1 MWWPVY
7 VYIHG
12 NVVFC
17 IKSFN
22 SMCDSGL
29 IDFIYES
36 KKAIN
41 EELDVKHIS
50 SNLTDKIIQHV
61 KTS

>member
-1 MWWPVY
+1 MWWPFY
-7 VYIHG
+7 AYIHG

-50 SNLTDKIIQHV
+50 SNLTDKITQHIN
-61 KTS
+61 TS

>member
-1 MWWPVY
+1 
-7 VYIHG
+7 
-12 NVVFC
+12 
-17 IKSFN
+17 
-22 SMCDSGL
+22 MCDSGL

-50 SNLTDKIIQHV
+50 SNLTDKITQHV